1 MKNITYEN
9 QGNSTYLVYEIDA
22 TDIVDNL
29 SLGMINN
36 NKIIGLAPVIYS
48 QVDDKK
54 YLKYNISAKVSAAAF
69 LAGAAS
75 RNRILG
81 VFSGVSKA
89 LLSAEEY
96 MLDAN
101 TIILDLD
108 YIYVDVTTCEAELI
122 CLPVQRG
129 NFNDVVSFFKNI
141 IFSVTYDQTENCDYV
156 AKIIG
161 CLNSHSS
168 FSLQNFMQTIDE
180 LNGKRI
186 NIQNLQN
193 SHQLEPQPNYTE
205 VLHGESQEIKSATE
219 NQQRITPQGINLQGI
234 NPQGINP
241 QGINPQGINSQ
252 GTGMALQSPQI
263 QNNSGYPYNNTQ
275 NQPPIQLQGIPTGN
289 IYYANQPVG
298 NQNNISLN
306 HGTASGYQPARSDT
320 IPPNP
325 ASFGRTAAQNQ
336 KPQKKQK
343 TEKKKKKGQAPPP
356 VSYTVPG
363 APPFR
368 TGEPMPAQNTG
379 ISRKT
384 EKPQKKS
391 GGMSGLFHKK
401 NKSQNI
407 PPNNIARNYQIPN
420 GMGGIPNG
428 MNQNNMGSMPNG
440 VNSNGINSN
449 NMNANGMD
457 GIPNNMN
464 LNGIGGMPNNMN
476 LNGTGGMPSGMNPNT
491 MTQQTNTQYMTQGE
505 NQNLQYASRSLD
517 FGQTTVLDA
526 NMADGQ
532 TSVLSAPAVAQPYLV
547 RKKNNEKI
555 FIHNAFF
562 RIGKEANY
570 VDYFIGDNSAI
581 SRSHANIIN
590 NGKDYY
596 IVDTNSK
603 NHTYVNGQM
612 IQSNTETLLTHGSI
626 VKLANEEFEFRVY

>member
-9 QGNSTYLVYEIDA
+9 QGNSTYLVYEIDS

-54 YLKYNISAKVSAAAF
+54 YLKYNISAKVPAAAF

-186 NIQNLQN
+186 NIQNIQN
-193 SHQLEPQPNYTE
+193 SQQIEPQPNYTE
-205 VLHGESQEIKSATE
+205 VLHGESQEIKSVAE
-219 NQQRITPQGINLQGI
+219 NLQRI
-234 NPQGINP
+234 NPQGLNQQGANP
-241 QGINPQGINSQ
+241 QGM
-252 GTGMALQSPQI
+252 GMPLQPPQI
-263 QNNSGYPYNNTQ
+263 QNNSVYPYNNIQ
-275 NQPPIQLQGIPTGN
+275 NQPPIQPQGIPTGN
-289 IYYANQPVG
+289 TYYTNQPVG
-298 NQNNISLN
+298 NQNNIPPN
-306 HGTASGYQPARSDT
+306 HGTASGYQPARRDT
-320 IPPNP
+320 MLPNS

-343 TEKKKKKGQAPPP
+343 AEKKKKKGQTPPP

-368 TGEPMPAQNTG
+368 TGGSMPAQNTG
-379 ISRKT
+379 ISGKT

-401 NKSQNI
+401 NKSENV

-420 GMGGIPNG
+420 GMGGMPNG
-428 MNQNNMGSMPNG
+428 MNPNNMGSIPNG

-449 NMNANGMD
+449 NMSPNNMSGMSNGMNPNNM
-457 GIPNNMN
+457 GSMPNNMN
-464 LNGIGGMPNNMN
+464 PNGMGGMPNNMNPNGIGGMPNGMN
-476 LNGTGGMPSGMNPNT
+476 LNT
-491 MTQQTNTQYMTQGE
+491 MTQQTNPQYMPQE
-505 NQNLQYASRSLD
+505 QNQNPQYASRSLD

-547 RKKNNEKI
+547 RKKNSEKI

-626 VKLANEEFEFRVY
+626 VKLANEEFEFRMY